1 MGQTGLW
8 ILLGALVAGLTVGL
22 VLRLREGRIRPAR
35 PGEDVDPD
43 ASRLPERV
51 ADALGP
57 AVTLVQISTTFCSPC
72 RHAHARL
79 ATLAEN
85 NDGLRHVD
93 LDVTHE
99 PEIAHQLGVLR
110 TPTTIAYDA
119 AGAELLRVGG
129 VPDAD
134 ALLDSLRPHLAPA

>member
-1 MGQTGLW
+1 MTGLW
-8 ILLGALVAGLTVGL
+8 ILLGALTAGLAVG
-22 VLRLREGRIRPAR
+22 VALRLHEGRIRPAR
-35 PGEDVDPD
+35 PGEDVDP
-43 ASRLPERV
+43 SHLPERV

-72 RHAHARL
+72 RHTHARL
-79 ATLAEN
+79 AMLAEN
-85 NDGLRHVD
+85 HDGLRHAD
-93 LDVTHE
+93 IDVTHE

-119 AGAELLRVGG
+119 AGTELLRVGG

>member
-8 ILLGALVAGLTVGL
+8 ILLGALVAGLAVGL

-35 PGEDVDPD
+35 PGEDVDR
-43 ASRLPERV
+43 SHLPERV
-51 ADALGP
+51 AAALGP
-57 AVTLVQISTTFCSPC
+57 VVTLVQISTTFCSPC

-79 ATLAEN
+79 AALAES
-85 NDGLRHVD
+85 NDGLHHVD

-119 AGAELLRVGG
+119 SGAELLRVGG

>member
-1 MGQTGLW
+1 MGLTGLW
-8 ILLGALVAGLTVGL
+8 ILLGALAAGLAVGIA
-22 VLRLREGRIRPAR
+22 LRLREGKIRPAR
-35 PGEDVDPD
+35 PGEDIDANPSHLPD
-43 ASRLPERV
+43 RV

-79 ATLAEN
+79 AMLAEN
-85 NDGLRHVD
+85 NDGLHHVD

-99 PEIAHQLGVLR
+99 PDIAHQLGVLR
-110 TPTTIAYDA
+110 TPTTIAFDA
-119 AGAELLRVGG
+119 NGTELLRVGG

-134 ALLDSLRPHLAPA
+134 TLLDSLRPHLAPA